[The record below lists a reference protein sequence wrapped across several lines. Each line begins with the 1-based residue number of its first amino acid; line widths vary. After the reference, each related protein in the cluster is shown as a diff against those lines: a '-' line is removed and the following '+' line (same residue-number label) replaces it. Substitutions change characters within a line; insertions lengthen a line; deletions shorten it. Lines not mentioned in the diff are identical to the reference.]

1 MVIITYNNGSMY
13 NGSFLDGL
21 FHREGTFILADGDSY
36 KGEWLNGKFVSGW
49 MVAELNVNPKKWK

>member
-1 MVIITYNNGSMY
+1 MY

-36 KGEWLNGKFVSGW
+36 KGKWLNGKFVSGW